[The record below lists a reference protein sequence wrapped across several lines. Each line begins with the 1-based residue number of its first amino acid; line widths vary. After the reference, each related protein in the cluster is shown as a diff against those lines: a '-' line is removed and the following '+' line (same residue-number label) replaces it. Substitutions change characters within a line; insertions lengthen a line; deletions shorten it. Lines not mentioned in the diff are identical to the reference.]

1 MPKKHE
7 QPFKKM
13 LIAINTHQQQE
24 YNTQKSTFLTLV
36 NDFFSEIEQFVT
48 VTDKNEFKENFFLR
62 FKELFAST
70 YKGKFPEIV
79 TLDKQLELAAVN
91 VNKLHFLSEKLNS
104 YTNIQVDLNT
114 NEFKEI
120 DFGLYTTT
128 TDQNKLLE
136 FLNSLC
142 NTIATAETFTN
153 VHKGHI
159 QQAFSNCIFFD
170 HAIQRFKPNYYFI
183 TNQMR

>member
-1 MPKKHE
+1 MPKKQE

-36 NDFFSEIEQFVT
+36 SDFFNEVEQFVT
-48 VTDKNEFKENFFLR
+48 VTDKNEFKENFFLG

-70 YKGKFPEIV
+70 YKGKFPDIV

-91 VNKLHFLSEKLNS
+91 VNKLQFLSEKLNS

-114 NEFKEI
+114 NVFEEI

-128 TDQNKLLE
+128 PDQNKLLE

-142 NTIATAETFTN
+142 NTIAAAEDFTN
-153 VHKGHI
+153 VNKGHI
-159 QQAFSNCIFFD
+159 QAAFSNCIFFD
-170 HAIQRFKPNYYFI
+170 HKEQRFRPNYYFI

>member
-1 MPKKHE
+1 MRQKHE
-7 QPFKKM
+7 PQFKKM

-36 NDFFSEIEQFVT
+36 SDFFSEIEQFVT
-48 VTDKNEFKENFFLR
+48 VIDKNEFKGNFFLR
-62 FKELFAST
+62 FKELFSGT
-70 YKGKFPEIV
+70 YKGKFPDIV

-91 VNKLHFLSEKLNS
+91 VNKLQFLSEKLNS

-114 NEFKEI
+114 NEFQEI

-128 TDQNKLLE
+128 PDQNKLLE

-153 VHKGHI
+153 VNKGHI
-159 QQAFSNCIFFD
+159 QAAFSHCIFFD
-170 HAIQRFKPNYYFI
+170 HKEQRFRPNYYFI
-183 TNQMR
+183 TNQIR

>member
-1 MPKKHE
+1 MPKKQE

-36 NDFFSEIEQFVT
+36 SDFFNEVEQFVT
-48 VTDKNEFKENFFLR
+48 VTDKNEFKENFFLG

-79 TLDKQLELAAVN
+79 PLDKQMELAAVN
-91 VNKLHFLSEKLNS
+91 VNKLQFLSEKLNS

-114 NEFKEI
+114 NVFEEI

-128 TDQNKLLE
+128 PDQNKLLE

-142 NTIATAETFTN
+142 NTIAAAEDFTN
-153 VHKGHI
+153 VNKGHI
-159 QQAFSNCIFFD
+159 QAAFSNCIFFD
-170 HAIQRFKPNYYFI
+170 HTQQRFRPNYYFI

>member
-1 MPKKHE
+1 MPKKQE
-7 QPFKKM
+7 QPFKPM
-13 LIAINTHQQQE
+13 LIAINTHQQRE
-24 YNTQKSTFLTLV
+24 HDTQKSTFLSLV
-36 NDFFSEIEQFVT
+36 SDFFNEVEQFVT
-48 VTDKNEFKENFFLR
+48 VTDKNEFKGNFFLR
-62 FKELFAST
+62 FKELFAAT

-79 TLDKQLELAAVN
+79 TLDKQLELASVN

-128 TDQNKLLE
+128 PDQNKLLE

-153 VHKGHI
+153 VNKGHI
-159 QQAFSNCIFFD
+159 QAAFSHCIFFD
-170 HAIQRFKPNYYFI
+170 HKEQRFRPNYYFI